1 MLALPLFA
9 ILSLAMPGDQTPA
22 DTVPLYTNLGT
33 HAYRV
38 STSVPAAQTYFNQGL
53 RLYYAFNHAEAIRS
67 FREAQRLDSTC
78 AMCFW
83 GEAIAWGPNINAPM
97 DSAAGVAAYAAI
109 QRAIGAKR
117 HATATERA
125 LIDALAQRYRAV
137 PPADRA
143 VLDSA
148 YARAMATAARRHAGD
163 HEVAVLMAESQMD
176 LRPWN
181 YWTPEGA
188 LQPGMAEA
196 VQHLERVMAANPRH
210 PGACHFYIHAVEA
223 EHPERAVPCAE
234 RLAGLMPGAG
244 HLVHMPGHIY
254 IRVGRYLDAIRAN
267 EHAVHADESYIRD
280 QRPGAGVYTAAY
292 YPHNY
297 DFLAFAAIM
306 AGRSSQALHAAD
318 TLATLLPAGLLG
330 APGLE
335 FLQQDLIRG
344 LQVRVRFGRWSEI
357 LTIPAPADSLLYAR
371 AIRHYARG
379 RAFAATG
386 QLDSADAELE
396 HLRALAGD
404 PRLIGTRLQ
413 FNEAPVVLEIAT
425 QVLAGTIASGRGS
438 HDDAV
443 AALRTA
449 ARLEDALTY
458 GEPPEWTV
466 PVRQDLGAVLL
477 RAGNAREAEA
487 AYREDLEH
495 FPLNGWSL
503 AGVARALRAQQRGD
517 EALRVE
523 EQLHQAWASADVKP
537 PVD

>member
-1 MLALPLFA
+1 
-9 ILSLAMPGDQTPA
+9 
-22 DTVPLYTNLGT
+22 
-33 HAYRV
+33 
-38 STSVPAAQTYFNQGL
+38 
-53 RLYYAFNHAEAIRS
+53 
-67 FREAQRLDSTC
+67 
-78 AMCFW
+78 
-83 GEAIAWGPNINAPM
+83 
-97 DSAAGVAAYAAI
+97 
-109 QRAIGAKR
+109 
-117 HATATERA
+117 
-125 LIDALAQRYRAV
+125 
-137 PPADRA
+137 
-143 VLDSA
+143 
-148 YARAMATAARRHAGD
+148 
-163 HEVAVLMAESQMD
+163 
-176 LRPWN
+176 
-181 YWTPEGA
+181 
-188 LQPGMAEA
+188 
-196 VQHLERVMAANPRH
+196 
-210 PGACHFYIHAVEA
+210 
-223 EHPERAVPCAE
+223 
-234 RLAGLMPGAG
+234 MPGAG

-280 QRPGAGVYTAAY
+280 QRPGAGVYTAGY

-357 LTIPAPADSLLYAR
+357 LAIPAPADSLLYAR

-487 AYREDLEH
+487 AYREDLER